1 MDTRVKSPT
10 KAAELSSEG
19 DRHFDGMADKF
30 ARSLYNAPRGE
41 LRLALLD
48 ALLPE
53 MLTALQSV
61 PPLSGSS
68 VLDVGAGLGQQAV
81 WFARRGF
88 QVTLTEPSGD
98 MLGHAKQVL
107 QDAPELAGKVD
118 CYSLALQQLP
128 SALPGP
134 WRLIVCHAVLE
145 WLGNPRQAL
154 GYLSQLLAPGGELSL
169 MVFNRDAL
177 RFSNVVKGNWQK
189 VREDRLEGLGMRQRL
204 TPISPVTHE
213 QITQWSESLGLEVR
227 QVAGVRIF
235 QDYMRRPAESAEERA
250 ELLALEKQFCRTEP
264 HWRLG
269 RYLLYTLAKTA

>member
-1 MDTRVKSPT
+1 MKSST
-10 KAAELSSEG
+10 KAVELSSEG

-30 ARSLYNAPRGE
+30 SRSLYNAPRGE

-48 ALLPE
+48 VLLPE
-53 MLTALQSV
+53 MLTALQSI
-61 PPLSGSS
+61 PPLAAAS
-68 VLDVGAGLGQQAV
+68 VLDIGAGLGQQSI

-98 MLGHAKQVL
+98 MLAHAKQAL
-107 QDAPELAGKVD
+107 QKVPELSGKVS
-118 CYSLALQQLP
+118 CYPLTLQQLP
-128 SALPGP
+128 SVLPGP
-134 WRLIVCHAVLE
+134 WHLIVCHAVLE

-154 GYLSQLLAPGGELSL
+154 GYLSQLMAPGGELSL

-189 VREDRLEGLGMRQRL
+189 VREDRLEGFGMRQRL

-213 QITQWSESLGLEVR
+213 QITQWSEALGLEVR

-235 QDYMRRPAESAEERA
+235 QDYMRRPTGSAEEQA
-250 ELLALEKQFCRTEP
+250 ELLELEKQFCRTEP

-269 RYLLYTLAKTA
+269 RYLLYTLAKTT